1 MSGTGSLEPGSA
13 LGDIIVGVMSV
24 RERLSEP
31 ALRAPG
37 SLYASQRRIFLLS
50 TSAFQL

>member
-1 MSGTGSLEPGSA
+1 VSGTGSPGTA

-24 RERLSEP
+24 RERLSVP

-50 TSAFQL
+50 TSAFHF